1 MTRQKESAVTIYRS
15 WLALMLLT
23 IPALSQLR
31 TGDATAAGMSPVRLH
46 RVTDLLEAEVR
57 SGRLQAASILVA
69 RRGTI
74 VLHQGFGHLSQQP
87 GSLLVKPDSVYI
99 IASLTKPVTATALM
113 MLVER
118 GQVSLSEP
126 VVSYL
131 PEFSGGERRKV
142 RVLDLLAHTSG
153 LPDML
158 SENTELRRAHA
169 PLSEFV
175 KRTFTTPLLF
185 SPGTEYRYQSMGI
198 LLAAEIVER
207 ISKTRLRD
215 FERKEIF
222 EPLGMEHSSLG
233 LGRMAISDTVQVQ
246 DSGDPKDLA
255 SWGANSEYWRNLGN
269 PWGGMHTTTMD
280 LAILLQTFLNT
291 GTYSG
296 KRVLS
301 PATVKTMISDQNANL
316 NAANQNASWGLGWRL
331 GRSQGRE
338 FGDLVSPDTFGHL
351 GASGTMEWAEPETGL
366 LCVIL
371 TSRPLAADGGLFLR
385 LVSNAVAAS
394 VEH

>member
-1 MTRQKESAVTIYRS
+1 
-15 WLALMLLT
+15 
-23 IPALSQLR
+23 
-31 TGDATAAGMSPVRLH
+31 
-46 RVTDLLEAEVR
+46 
-57 SGRLQAASILVA
+57 
-69 RRGTI
+69 
-74 VLHQGFGHLSQQP
+74 
-87 GSLLVKPDSVYI
+87 VKPDSIYI
-99 IASLTKPVTATALM
+99 IASLTKPLTATALM
-113 MLVER
+113 LLVER

-131 PEFSGGERRKV
+131 PEFTGGERRKV

-158 SENTELRRAHA
+158 PENTELRRAHA

-175 KRTFTTPLLF
+175 KRACTTPLLF
-185 SPGTEYRYQSMGI
+185 SPGTAFRYQSMGI

-246 DSGDPKDLA
+246 ESGDPEDLA

-316 NAANQNASWGLGWRL
+316 NSSWGLGWRL
-331 GRSQGRE
+331 ERSQGRE
-338 FGDLVSPDTFGHL
+338 FGDLLSPDTFGHL
-351 GASGTMEWAEPETGL
+351 GASGTMEWADPKTGL
-366 LCVIL
+366 VCVIL
-371 TSRPLAADGGLFLR
+371 TSRPLAVDGGLFLR

-394 VEH
+394 AEH